1 MCQEAADCCKEAGV
15 ELGALQNGET
25 SDCAFLCASSAPCQH
40 DTPPPV
46 SPPSPGKLAMHFT
59 LDCPLIPT
67 TLVSTA
73 SLSRLQSNLAAVHEE
88 LTPAEKALS
97 KTLQDQVFRW
107 PQSEAGRQGR
117 EERDRG
123 LKVQLLNFPVYPH
136 HLVS

>member
-1 MCQEAADCCKEAGV
+1 
-15 ELGALQNGET
+15 
-25 SDCAFLCASSAPCQH
+25 
-40 DTPPPV
+40 
-46 SPPSPGKLAMHFT
+46 MHFT

-107 PQSEAGRQGR
+107 AQSEAGRQGR